1 MNEMK
6 TIKQVIDDCGGIENL
21 MQSVIEHRSHVE
33 QIIARK
39 PGPVRAGSFWVMDAE
54 GYIHPRDSRRA
65 HYNIQPTF
73 FSTWERAQDFARHLS
88 TKNWVSDQSL
98 MDFLDLAAT
107 VHNKKTG
114 GVFGKGGKVRGR
126 RNRVFA
132 KTN

>member
-39 PGPVRAGSFWVMDAE
+39 TGPVRPGSAWVMDAD
-54 GYIHPRDSRRA
+54 GYIHPRDSRRS
-65 HYNIQPTF
+65 HYNICPTSF
-73 FSTWERAQDFARHLS
+73 CTRERAEGFARHLS
-88 TKNWVSDQSL
+88 TKNWVNDQSL

-107 VHNKKTG
+107 VHKKPAG
-114 GVFGKGGKVRGR
+114 PLLSKGGKKRGR